1 MDRKGENRLW
11 IGAGAGAL
19 ALIAAFCALAL
30 MMLVIGGGEEDSWPP
45 AGYVSRVA
53 LFTVGQAAAST
64 ILSLILGLP
73 VALAMARRQQFLGR
87 PLLLALMILPLGLP
101 VLPVVFGI
109 VEVWGRQGWVN
120 DLMRST
126 GMDGGFSIYGLGGI
140 LLAHVFFNLP
150 LAARLMLRTLAKI
163 PGNEW
168 RLAASLDFPRS
179 ALFRFVEGP
188 ALLRVLPG
196 IAGLV
201 FMLCITSFTIV
212 LTLGGGPAT
221 STLEVAIYQALKFE
235 YDPPRALALCILQ
248 LALTS
253 VVFLL
258 LNLFPDPE
266 EDRGATENA
275 PFRVDAAKPMAKIG
289 DSAILIVFLLFVGAP
304 LLAVLL
310 VGLRADLSGLLGDS
324 LFLRALRT
332 SLFIAAA
339 AGLLSVSLTYAIVRG
354 RLALAATGRSKSGAL
369 FRLPE
374 FMLLIPPLALGAGW
388 FVFLLKTGVGGNPA
402 VLIVVSI
409 NCIMALPFTSRIL
422 GPELRTH
429 EVRTARLADS
439 LDIHGVNRFRIT
451 DWPVLK
457 APLLTALSFGLAL
470 SLGDMGA
477 IALFGSDDF
486 MTLPSLLYAKLG
498 SYRSTDAAGLSLI
511 LGVLCLV
518 LMLPALLSDRTKA
531 DPRS

>member
-11 IGAGAGAL
+11 IWAGASAL
-19 ALIAAFCALAL
+19 ALIAAFCVLAL
-30 MMLVIGGGEEDSWPP
+30 VMLVIGGGEASSWPP
-45 AGYVSRVA
+45 AFYVARVA

-64 ILSLILGLP
+64 ILSVVLGLA
-73 VALAMARRQQFLGR
+73 VALAMARRQRFLGR

-109 VEVWGRQGWVN
+109 VEVWGRQGWIN
-120 DLMRST
+120 DLLRAMGT
-126 GMDGGFSIYGLGGI
+126 GGGFSIYGLGGI
-140 LLAHVFFNLP
+140 LLAHVLFNLP
-150 LAARLMLRTLAKI
+150 LVARLMLRALTKI

-179 ALFRFVEGP
+179 AIFRFVEAP

-235 YDPPRALALCILQ
+235 FDPSRALALCALQ
-248 LALTS
+248 LVLTS
-253 VVFLL
+253 VVFVL

-266 EDRGATENA
+266 EDRGATETA
-275 PFRVDAAKPMAKIG
+275 PFRADAAKPAAIVG
-289 DSAILIVFLLFVGAP
+289 DGVVLLLFLLFVGSP

-310 VGLRADLSGLLGDS
+310 AGLHADLRGLSGDG
-324 LFLRALRT
+324 LFLQALKT
-332 SLFIAAA
+332 SLLIAAA
-339 AGLLSVSLTYAIVRG
+339 AGLLSVSLSYAILRG
-354 RLALAATGRSKSGAL
+354 RQVLAGIGHRRSSAL

-388 FVFLLKTGVGGNPA
+388 FVFLLKAGVGGNPA
-402 VLIVVSI
+402 IVIVVAI
-409 NCIMALPFTSRIL
+409 NCIMALPFTVRIL
-422 GPELRTH
+422 APEFRTH
-429 EVRTARLADS
+429 ELRTARLADS
-439 LDIHGVNRFRIT
+439 LDIHGLDRFRIV

-457 APLLTALSFGLAL
+457 GPLLTALSFGLAL

-486 MTLPSLLYAKLG
+486 ITLPSLLYAKLG

-511 LGVLCLV
+511 LGVLCLL
-518 LMLPALLSDRTKA
+518 LMLPALFSDRRRAELK
-531 DPRS
+531 P